1 VSARPYTGRVTAEA
15 HHYDDLHRLVD
26 RLNPGQADALR
37 AVALQLVTA
46 TGAGD
51 DADPDE
57 QPVRHF
63 SFAGSISAEP
73 DFAERSEDI
82 LNEMVRR
89 NAG

>member
-1 VSARPYTGRVTAEA
+1 MTAEA

-26 RLNPGQADALR
+26 QLNPDQADAVR
-37 AVALQLVTA
+37 AVVLQLVVA
-46 TGAGD
+46 
-51 DADPDE
+51 ADSPGSADNDSDE
-57 QPVRHF
+57 QPRRHF

-82 LNEMVRR
+82 LNEMVQR